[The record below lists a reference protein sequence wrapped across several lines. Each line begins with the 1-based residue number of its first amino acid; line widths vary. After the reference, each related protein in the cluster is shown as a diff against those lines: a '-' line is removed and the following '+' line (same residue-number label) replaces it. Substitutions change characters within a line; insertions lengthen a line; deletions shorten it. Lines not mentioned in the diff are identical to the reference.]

1 MSYDFTKIRETL
13 KETAEFRRKTKEAY
27 RIPHHTTEHLRAKE
41 AIPAYS
47 RDHARD
53 WATAL
58 HIAYAEARG
67 KTHCDTEAW
76 LRIRWDFPTLLN
88 KAKALIT
95 ERVAIEE
102 PAVVSA

>member
-13 KETAEFRRKTKEAY
+13 KDVAAYRRRAKDVY
-27 RIPHHTTEHLRAKE
+27 RIPHHTPEHQKAKE
-41 AIPAYS
+41 GYPYREA
-47 RDHARD
+47 DRD

-95 ERVAIEE
+95 ERVAIETA
-102 PAVVSA
+102 AVGSA